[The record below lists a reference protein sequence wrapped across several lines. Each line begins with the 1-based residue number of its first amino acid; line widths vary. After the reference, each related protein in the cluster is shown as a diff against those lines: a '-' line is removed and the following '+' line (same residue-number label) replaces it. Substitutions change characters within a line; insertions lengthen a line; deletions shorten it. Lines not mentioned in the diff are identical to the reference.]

1 MAYTWKYSGSNLV
14 CPYCGKV
21 QEDVDYDNDD
31 DWECQE
37 CGGTFEVNCEYEPCY
52 RVRKMD

>member
-21 QEDVDYDNDD
+21 QEDIDYNDD
-31 DWECQE
+31 DNWECQE
-37 CGGTFEVNCEYEPCY
+37 CGETFEVTCEYEPCY